1 VLSFARL
8 PVGPTKSRQSFGL
21 IFLVTGNI
29 KYRSRAAG
37 WFLAFFQ
44 AFRGSS
50 SWAGYGYIEA
60 SLKLP
65 SVVLGGQCNRGPAL
79 LPWTSL
85 GGERDSSCNGARF
98 GKG

>member
-8 PVGPTKSRQSFGL
+8 PAEAMKSRQSFGSSL
-21 IFLVTGNI
+21 LFTGNI

-37 WFLAFFQ
+37 WFPAFFQ
-44 AFRGSS
+44 PFRGSS
-50 SWAGYGYIEA
+50 SWAGYGYIGA

-65 SVVLGGQCNRGPAL
+65 SVVLGRRRNQRGRVM
-79 LPWTSL
+79 PWTSL